1 MVNSNI
7 TKLSEHN
14 KQGKGIIETEKAS
27 IQDEKSKKG
36 YEDHIK
42 YLESSLASLRDT
54 MTRWIKDL
62 DNANGALQKAN
73 ALNEELT
80 STHKAEVDIL
90 KTENEKKMTA
100 VET

>member
-1 MVNSNI
+1 
-7 TKLSEHN
+7 
-14 KQGKGIIETEKAS
+14 
-27 IQDEKSKKG
+27 
-36 YEDHIK
+36 
-42 YLESSLASLRDT
+42 

-73 ALNEELT
+73 ALNEVLT